1 MKKRNV
7 RFSGFMAAILLSAG
21 AANAATLVTTD
32 YGNRT
37 YATKEALDQKAD
49 KTYVDEQVD
58 GLDGR
63 IEQIVSEGVGADLEN
78 YLTKDD
84 AKKTYA
90 TQESVTM
97 GLAGKLGT
105 GDTAARATA
114 DAAGNVITDTYATK
128 GELDGYATDG
138 DIAAA
143 TSDMLTKTE
152 AGTTYATKESLAGK
166 ADASELSKY
175 ATTESLG
182 DYLTTESAA
191 DTYATKESLAGK
203 ADTSEL
209 SKYATTAALTSGLAG
224 KLDSNALT
232 GYATESYV
240 DTATA
245 DMLTKGVAD
254 ETYAGIDTETVA
266 NNAATKVQ
274 QALTDIGTKS
284 ELTTENKD
292 NLVGAINELDK
303 AIGGMAA
310 DGTVQQIQEDLSTL
324 TGRVGTNAAAIGT
337 VGNLATG
344 EKTNLVGA
352 VNEVFGAVN
361 DATDDLATLTE
372 RVDTNESGIGA
383 LTTTVGNAESG
394 LVKSVNDLSASVAT
408 NTSGISDLTERVSTA
423 ESDLT
428 KKQDVSARVSE
439 INATAQNTQYP
450 SALAVYN
457 ALGAKADT
465 DDVNALETR
474 VSSAESDIGTMESLT
489 VSAQNLVDAINE
501 VNEKTSGLATE
512 GNFQAISNQVSQM
525 QTQVNNKADK
535 AETYTKTETDNQ
547 ITTLAVPQPDD
558 DCMAESGLCVLT
570 ITPGGQL
577 AWTNVTAPAD

>member
-1 MKKRNV
+1 MLT
-7 RFSGFMAAILLSAG
+7 S
-21 AANAATLVTTD
+21 
-32 YGNRT
+32 
-37 YATKEALDQKAD
+37 
-49 KTYVDEQVD
+49 
-58 GLDGR
+58 
-63 IEQIVSEGVGADLEN
+63 ADL
-78 YLTKDD
+78 
-84 AKKTYA
+84 A
-90 TQESVTM
+90 
-97 GLAGKLGT
+97 
-105 GDTAARATA
+105 
-114 DAAGNVITDTYATK
+114 
-128 GELDGYATDG
+128 GYA
-138 DIAAA
+138 
-143 TSDMLTKTE
+143 KTAE
-152 AGTTYATKESLAGK
+152 VADTYATKESLAGK

-175 ATTESLG
+175 ATT
-182 DYLTTESAA
+182 
-191 DTYATKESLAGK
+191 
-203 ADTSEL
+203 
-209 SKYATTAALTSGLAG
+209 AALTSGLAG
-224 KLDSNALT
+224 KLDSDALT
-232 GYATESYV
+232 GYATETYV

-245 DMLTKGVAD
+245 DMLTKAVAD
-254 ETYAGIDTETVA
+254 KTYAGIDTETVA
-266 NNAATKVQ
+266 KTAATNAQ
-274 QALTDIGTKS
+274 QALTDIGAKS

-408 NTSGISDLTERVSTA
+408 NTSGISGLTERVSTA
-423 ESDLT
+423 ESDLN

-535 AETYTKTETDNQ
+535 ADTYTKTETDKQ
-547 ITTLAVPQPDD
+547 ITTLAVPQPGD

>member
-63 IEQIVSEGVGADLEN
+63 IEDIVSEGIGADLEN

-90 TQESVTM
+90 TQESVTA

-152 AGTTYATKESLAGK
+152 AGTTYATKTELAGK
-166 ADASELSKY
+166 ASTSDVEELGTAVGALETVVGDESDGLVADVASAAAAAATAAGDASAAKQTAEAAQTTASQVQSAVETLSGRVDTNADNITTLQGQMATKADASVLSKY
-175 ATTESLG
+175 ATTETLG

-209 SKYATTAALTSGLAG
+209 SKYATTESLGDYLTTESAADTYATKESLA
-224 KLDSNALT
+224 
-232 GYATESYV
+232 GYATTDSLSGYATTAALDAKENANNKAKTINDGNRSSETAFPTV
-240 DTATA
+240 GAITQWTEERINELSDTGLPVNPDNIGNNAIEEKHIA
-245 DMLTKGVAD
+245 DGAITTGKIAD
-254 ETYAGIDTETVA
+254 GAVTETKLSEEL
-266 NNAATKVQ
+266 NAEIDGKEDKSNKV
-274 QALTDIGTKS
+274 QALTNSD
-284 ELTTENKD
+284 TEYP
-292 NLVGAINELDK
+292 
-303 AIGGMAA
+303 
-310 DGTVQQIQEDLSTL
+310 
-324 TGRVGTNAAAIGT
+324 
-337 VGNLATG
+337 
-344 EKTNLVGA
+344 
-352 VNEVFGAVN
+352 
-361 DATDDLATLTE
+361 
-372 RVDTNESGIGA
+372 
-383 LTTTVGNAESG
+383 
-394 LVKSVNDLSASVAT
+394 
-408 NTSGISDLTERVSTA
+408 STA
-423 ESDLT
+423 AVT
-428 KKQDVSARVSE
+428 
-439 INATAQNTQYP
+439 T
-450 SALAVYN
+450 ALADY
-457 ALGAKADT
+457 AKRLLCLDMRQPNRWA
-465 DDVNALETR
+465 NMPR
-474 VSSAESDIGTMESLT
+474 P
-489 VSAQNLVDAINE
+489 
-501 VNEKTSGLATE
+501 
-512 GNFQAISNQVSQM
+512 QM
-525 QTQVNNKADK
+525 LHLR
-535 AETYTKTETDNQ
+535 Y
-547 ITTLAVPQPDD
+547 LRRLMG
-558 DCMAESGLCVLT
+558 C
-570 ITPGGQL
+570 
-577 AWTNVTAPAD
+577 

>member
-1 MKKRNV
+1 M
-7 RFSGFMAAILLSAG
+7 
-21 AANAATLVTTD
+21 
-32 YGNRT
+32 
-37 YATKEALDQKAD
+37 
-49 KTYVDEQVD
+49 
-58 GLDGR
+58 
-63 IEQIVSEGVGADLEN
+63 
-78 YLTKDD
+78 
-84 AKKTYA
+84 
-90 TQESVTM
+90 
-97 GLAGKLGT
+97 
-105 GDTAARATA
+105 
-114 DAAGNVITDTYATK
+114 
-128 GELDGYATDG
+128 
-138 DIAAA
+138 
-143 TSDMLTKTE
+143 
-152 AGTTYATKESLAGK
+152 
-166 ADASELSKY
+166 
-175 ATTESLG
+175 
-182 DYLTTESAA
+182 
-191 DTYATKESLAGK
+191 
-203 ADTSEL
+203 
-209 SKYATTAALTSGLAG
+209 TSGLAG
-224 KLDSNALT
+224 KLDSDALT

-245 DMLTKGVAD
+245 DMLTKAVAD
-254 ETYAGIDTETVA
+254 KTYAGIDTENVA
-266 NNAATKVQ
+266 KTAATNAQ

-284 ELTTENKD
+284 ALTTENKD
-292 NLVGAINELDK
+292 NLVGAINELDA

-310 DGTVQQIQEDLSTL
+310 DGTVQQIQKDLSTL
-324 TGRVGTNAAAIGT
+324 TGRVDTNAAAIGT
-337 VGNLATG
+337 VGSLATG

-372 RVDTNESGIGA
+372 RVDANESGIGA
-383 LTTTVGNAESG
+383 LTITVGNEESG
-394 LVKSVNDLSASVAT
+394 LVKSVNDLSTSVAT

-423 ESDLT
+423 ESGLN

-474 VSSAESDIGTMESLT
+474 VSSAESNIGTMESLT

-535 AETYTKTETDNQ
+535 ADTYTKTETDKQ
-547 ITTLAVPQPDD
+547 ITTLAVPQPGD

>member
-1 MKKRNV
+1 M
-7 RFSGFMAAILLSAG
+7 
-21 AANAATLVTTD
+21 
-32 YGNRT
+32 
-37 YATKEALDQKAD
+37 
-49 KTYVDEQVD
+49 
-58 GLDGR
+58 
-63 IEQIVSEGVGADLEN
+63 
-78 YLTKDD
+78 
-84 AKKTYA
+84 
-90 TQESVTM
+90 
-97 GLAGKLGT
+97 
-105 GDTAARATA
+105 
-114 DAAGNVITDTYATK
+114 
-128 GELDGYATDG
+128 
-138 DIAAA
+138 
-143 TSDMLTKTE
+143 
-152 AGTTYATKESLAGK
+152 
-166 ADASELSKY
+166 
-175 ATTESLG
+175 
-182 DYLTTESAA
+182 
-191 DTYATKESLAGK
+191 
-203 ADTSEL
+203 
-209 SKYATTAALTSGLAG
+209 
-224 KLDSNALT
+224 DSNALT

-245 DMLTKGVAD
+245 DMLTKAVAD
-254 ETYAGIDTETVA
+254 KTYAGIDTETVA
-266 NNAATKVQ
+266 KTAATNAQ
-274 QALTDIGTKS
+274 QALTDIGAKS

-292 NLVGAINELDK
+292 NLVDAINELDK

-324 TGRVGTNAAAIGT
+324 TGRVNTNAAAIGT

-372 RVDTNESGIGA
+372 RVDTNETGIGA

-394 LVKSVNDLSASVAT
+394 LVKSVKDLSTSVAT
-408 NTSGISDLTERVSTA
+408 NTSGISDLTGRVSTA
-423 ESDLT
+423 ESGLN

-535 AETYTKTETDNQ
+535 ADTYTKTETDKQ
-547 ITTLAVPQPDD
+547 ITTLAVPQPGD

>member
-1 MKKRNV
+1 MADYAKRTDLDAYATTDSL
-7 RFSGFMAAILLSAG
+7 SGYATTESLGEYAKTTDVTSAIS
-21 AANAATLVTTD
+21 AATDGMLTS
-32 YGNRT
+32 
-37 YATKEALDQKAD
+37 AD
-49 KTYVDEQVD
+49 
-58 GLDGR
+58 
-63 IEQIVSEGVGADLEN
+63 
-78 YLTKDD
+78 
-84 AKKTYA
+84 
-90 TQESVTM
+90 
-97 GLAGKLGT
+97 
-105 GDTAARATA
+105 
-114 DAAGNVITDTYATK
+114 
-128 GELDGYATDG
+128 LDGYATDEELGAVSGDLSSLQSQINTPETGLAAKITAAIG
-138 DIAAA
+138 DISTAQSAA
-143 TSDMLTKTE
+143 E
-152 AGTTYATKESLAGK
+152 AAQTTASQAQSAVESLSGRVDTNADNITTLQGQMANK
-166 ADASELSKY
+166 ADTSALSKY

-191 DTYATKESLAGK
+191 GTYATKESLAGY
-203 ADTSEL
+203 ATTESL
-209 SKYATTAALTSGLAG
+209 SGYATTAALTSGLAG
-224 KLDSNALT
+224 KLDSDALT

-240 DTATA
+240 TTATA
-245 DMLTKGVAD
+245 DMLTKDVAD
-254 ETYAGIDTETVA
+254 ETYAGIDTENVA
-266 NNAATKVQ
+266 KTAATNAQ

-284 ELTTENKD
+284 ALTTENKD
-292 NLVGAINELDK
+292 NLVGAINELDA

-310 DGTVQQIQEDLSTL
+310 DGTVQQIQKDLSTL
-324 TGRVGTNAAAIGT
+324 TGRVNTNAAAIGT

-361 DATDDLATLTE
+361 DATGDLATLTE
-372 RVDTNESGIGA
+372 RVDTNETGIGA

-394 LVKSVNDLSASVAT
+394 LVKSVNDLSTSVAT

-423 ESDLT
+423 ESGLN

-474 VSSAESDIGTMESLT
+474 VSSAESNIGTMESLT

-535 AETYTKTETDNQ
+535 ADTYTKTETDKQ
-547 ITTLAVPQPDD
+547 ITTLAVPQPGD